1 MNLRRWLTPGIGIKR
16 WLLVVFGGL
25 LLLAVAGAHFIRQV
39 TRDVQPGS
47 TAGTVV
53 DLITLQFLPYALRGF
68 LVGLVGISLVAFGS
82 IRVARALVGPF
93 WSADGDQP
101 LVEVIYQKRFL
112 ARGPRIVAI
121 GGGTGLSTLLRGLK
135 EHTSNLTAVVTVA
148 DDGGSSGVLRTELGI
163 PPVGDIRNCIV
174 ALADAEPL
182 MAQLLQYRFPGVDG
196 TGTTEAEA
204 GGPGEA
210 TSALDQAGLGGHAV
224 GNLLIAAMC
233 AIEGGDFE
241 EGVRRMNRVLAVRGQ
256 VLPVAASPMTLH
268 ARLRDGTVIDGQSR
282 IAASTGIERVWLTPD
297 GVAASED
304 AVAAIAEADLI
315 VLGPGSLYT
324 SLLPSL
330 LVRDIRDAVIASPA
344 ARVYVCNVATQL
356 GETSGY
362 DLADHLEALLSH
374 TAPGLVDVVL
384 ANNRFS
390 ARVPTGWQAEAVR
403 LRWPPGDP
411 AAPRLVL
418 DDVVDP
424 DNAHH
429 HDPERLAASLLR
441 LLDREGQR
449 RRARVVRSA

>member
-1 MNLRRWLTPGIGIKR
+1 VNLRRWLTPGIGIKR
-16 WLLVVFGGL
+16 WLVVMFAGL
-25 LLLAVAGAHFIRQV
+25 LLLAIAGAHFIRQV

-47 TAGTVV
+47 ATEGLV
-53 DLITLQFLPYALRGF
+53 DFITLQFLPYALRGF
-68 LVGLVGISLVAFGS
+68 LVGLLGITLIGIGA
-82 IRVARALVGPF
+82 IRAARALVGPI

-112 ARGPRIVAI
+112 ARGPRVVAI

-182 MAQLLQYRFPGVDG
+182 MARLLQYRFPGADG
-196 TGTTEAEA
+196 SGADGSGVSNA
-204 GGPGEA
+204 DVA
-210 TSALDQAGLGGHAV
+210 SDQPGLGGHAV

-282 IAASTGIERVWLTPD
+282 IARSSGIERVWLTPED
-297 GVAASED
+297 VAASED
-304 AVAAIAEADLI
+304 ALAAIADADLI

-330 LVRDIRDAVIASPA
+330 LVRDIRDAVIASSA
-344 ARVYVCNVATQL
+344 VRAFVCNVATQL
-356 GETSGY
+356 GETSAY
-362 DLADHLEALLSH
+362 DLADHLDALIAH

-390 ARVPTGWQAEAVR
+390 ARVPTGWQAEPVR
-403 LRWPPGDP
+403 LRWPPSEA

-429 HDPERLAASLLR
+429 HDPEHLAASLLR
-441 LLDREGQR
+441 LLDQEGQR
-449 RRARVVRSA
+449 RRTRVARSA

>member
-16 WLLVVFGGL
+16 WLLVVFAGL

-39 TRDVQPGS
+39 ARDVQPGS

-53 DLITLQFLPYALRGF
+53 DFITLQFLPYALRGL
-68 LVGLVGISLVAFGS
+68 LVGLVGVALIAFGS

-196 TGTTEAEA
+196 PTTADADTPA
-204 GGPGEA
+204 GAAVAAVDQPGL
-210 TSALDQAGLGGHAV
+210 SGHAV

-282 IAASTGIERVWLTPD
+282 IAASSGIERVWLTPE

-344 ARVYVCNVATQL
+344 ARVYVCNVATQQ
-356 GETSGY
+356 GETSGF
-362 DLADHLEALLSH
+362 DLSDHLEALLAH

-390 ARVPTGWQAEAVR
+390 ARVPSGWQAEAVR

-411 AAPRLVL
+411 SAPRLVL

-449 RRARVVRSA
+449 RRARVARSA